1 MCNKKKGGKN
11 EKNTVYLTS
20 CASLFLTFLW
30 YFTEF
35 WYVKWMVEIFMPCVC
50 AQTSEIPEWVTRRM
64 ASDNITTTNVNNSTG
79 NCLTYNDIIFPQFTV
94 SNAVRRL
101 NVIDPPTTT
110 DVYTVSCWV
119 SKTSTGLSAII
130 IRSVMLVSGLMYIVI
145 LFGQCCKKKECCFQ
159 NEKIKN
165 IVGCYSVFLLIF
177 TLLCITRTSF
187 FISFLGYIKDMEVGG
202 ALEED
207 PDSRKLFAIELQLR
221 QLVLLVVQSLSFFCY
236 ITCCCYMR
244 PMSRQQRDGVEE
256 EKDETTLLEEEKKN
270 IKASTKTA
278 SSKYVVSQKEEEDD
292 NDDDEDDS
300 NIEKDDE
307 ENKIQEED
315 MMQIKELESQLHKV
329 ISVDNDQES
338 EEDLSIE
345 WIHPF
350 HDEQSSVDTDDWI

>member
-159 NEKIKN
+159 NEKIKK

-187 FISFLGYIKDMEVGG
+187 FIPFLGYIKDMEVG

-244 PMSRQQRDGVEE
+244 SMSRQQRDGVEE

-300 NIEKDDE
+300 NIEEDDE
-307 ENKIQEED
+307 EKKIQEED

>member
-187 FISFLGYIKDMEVGG
+187 FIPFLGYIKDMEVG

>member
-130 IRSVMLVSGLMYIVI
+130 IRFVMLVSGLMYVVI

-159 NEKIKN
+159 NEKIKK
-165 IVGCYSVFLLIF
+165 IVGCYCVFLLIF

-187 FISFLGYIKDMEVGG
+187 FIPFLGYIKDMEVG

-244 PMSRQQRDGVEE
+244 SMSRQQRDGVEE

>member
-1 MCNKKKGGKN
+1 MAPKKKGGKN

-130 IRSVMLVSGLMYIVI
+130 IRFVMLVSGLMYIVI

-187 FISFLGYIKDMEVGG
+187 FIPFLGYIKDMEVG

-244 PMSRQQRDGVEE
+244 SMSRQQRDGVEE

-300 NIEKDDE
+300 NIEEDDE
-307 ENKIQEED
+307 EKKIQEED
-315 MMQIKELESQLHKV
+315 MMQIKELESQLHKI